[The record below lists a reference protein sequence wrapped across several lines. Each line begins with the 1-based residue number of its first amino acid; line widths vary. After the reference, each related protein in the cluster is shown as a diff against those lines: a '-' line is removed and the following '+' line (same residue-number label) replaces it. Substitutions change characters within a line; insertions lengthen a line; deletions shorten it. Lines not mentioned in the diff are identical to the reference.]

1 MYKNYFGL
9 KANPFGNTPDPK
21 FVFETAS
28 CSGALSRLRSAI
40 LDRRGIAVLSG
51 DSGTGKTTILSCLL
65 DSIPLCDLQSSVI
78 LNPSLNAQELLETIL
93 IDFGIDPIPASKA
106 QRLLALQKLLIEGD
120 RKGKVSALFV
130 DEAHLLTP
138 ELLEELRLLTNI
150 EIDDRKLLQI
160 VLAGQIELDAVLN
173 RRELRQFKQRITVR
187 LRLKYLTEEE
197 AANYIR
203 FRWETSGGQG
213 SAPFSPDALHILI
226 AASEGIPRTINN
238 ICDNALQAA
247 FFDSRQMVNG
257 NDIREVLGQFGI
269 SWPEQEIVS
278 REPVGIKSAGGA
290 GASRP
295 I

>member
-1 MYKNYFGL
+1 MYKEFFGL
-9 KANPFGNTPDPK
+9 KINPFGNTPDPK

-28 CSGALSRLRSAI
+28 CSRALIRLRSAI
-40 LDRRGIAVLSG
+40 LGRRGIAVLSG

-78 LNPSLNAQELLETIL
+78 LNPCLTAQELLETIL
-93 IDFGIDPIPASKA
+93 IDFGIDPVPASKA
-106 QRLLALQKLLIEGD
+106 QRLLSLQKLLIEGD

-160 VLAGQIELDAVLN
+160 VLAGQIELDALLN
-173 RRELRQFKQRITVR
+173 RWELRQFKQRITVR
-187 LRLKYLTEEE
+187 LRLNYLTQEE
-197 AANYIR
+197 AADYIR
-203 FRWETSGGQG
+203 FRWEAAGGQ
-213 SAPFSPDALHILI
+213 APLPFSSEAVRTLI

-247 FFDSRQMVNG
+247 LLESRRTATLQDV
-257 NDIREVLGQFGI
+257 REVLGQFGI
-269 SWPEQEIVS
+269 SWPEQEAVDQ
-278 REPVGIKSAGGA
+278 EPIGTKAIGRHA
-290 GASRP
+290 
-295 I
+295 